1 MSPLNSFTKFKT
13 FPPLSPLSPLSPLM
27 PLSPFNLLVSSIL
40 CLLLST
46 HWAFAKEA
54 EPMASDAQVEA
65 RLVHIAE
72 ELRCLVCQNESLSS
86 SRADLAEDLRA
97 QVREQIVKGRSD
109 QEIKDYLVERYG
121 DFVLYRPAVKPMTWA
136 LWFGP
141 FAGLLVALAFL
152 LLAIGRR
159 NKKIQSLQ
167 NLNSQS
173 NAASYSNL
181 NQEYHLNSKT
191 DPGLSETRPQ
201 PLNPEHKE

>member
-1 MSPLNSFTKFKT
+1 
-13 FPPLSPLSPLSPLM
+13 
-27 PLSPFNLLVSSIL
+27 
-40 CLLLST
+40 
-46 HWAFAKEA
+46 
-54 EPMASDAQVEA
+54 MASDAQVEA

-97 QVREQIVKGRSD
+97 QVREQIVKGRTD

-141 FAGLLVALAFL
+141 FVCLLIGLGVL
-152 LLAIGRR
+152 LFAINKR

-167 NLNSQS
+167 PATHATVVGAESNTNLTAPSQ
-173 NAASYSNL
+173 
-181 NQEYHLNSKT
+181 
-191 DPGLSETRPQ
+191 LSETAH
-201 PLNPEHKE
+201 PEHKE

>member
-1 MSPLNSFTKFKT
+1 MNFCGLISKNSRSPVAVLPTRDRLAGLTGFVYFLISGLIAVSFASN
-13 FPPLSPLSPLSPLM
+13 PVL
-27 PLSPFNLLVSSIL
+27 
-40 CLLLST
+40 
-46 HWAFAKEA
+46 AKEA

-97 QVREQIVKGRSD
+97 QVREQIVKGRTD

-141 FAGLLVALAFL
+141 FVCLLIGLGVL
-152 LLAIGRR
+152 LFVINKR

-167 NLNSQS
+167 PATHATVVGAESNTNLTAPSQ
-173 NAASYSNL
+173 
-181 NQEYHLNSKT
+181 
-191 DPGLSETRPQ
+191 LSETAH
-201 PLNPEHKE
+201 PEHKE